1 MQLLVSHPCS
11 HQDHQNISLHL
22 LTVSAVFS
30 DGKARLLES
39 CMELVAGRATTP
51 LQKQVFPIEGHAS
64 KMFVKAI
71 PVVNEEG
78 DASKQHNMKRPNMPA
93 A

>member
-1 MQLLVSHPCS
+1 
-11 HQDHQNISLHL
+11 
-22 LTVSAVFS
+22 
-30 DGKARLLES
+30 
-39 CMELVAGRATTP
+39 MELVAGRATTP